1 MRQVAAVVLR
11 ELIIF
16 RRRFWRYFFSFS
28 ISPFLY
34 LVAFGWAQKARL
46 GEEGTSYSLF
56 LIPGLVAMSSMIN
69 SFSLAM
75 EINVARFYWRTF
87 DEIRSAPVTD
97 VAYVIG
103 EVISGMI
110 RGLFAAG
117 IVIALGVVFGVPL
130 STSPWLPVCVVLNTF
145 VFAALAVS
153 AAMLAKKHADQSL
166 INSFV
171 ITPMAFLCGTFF
183 PVDYY
188 PPWIQ
193 TLIGLLPLTHASA
206 AIRAAAMG
214 DSVPVYSVVY
224 LIIFGA
230 IAIYIAVRAVSLS
243 KS

>member
-28 ISPFLY
+28 IAPFLY
-34 LVAFGWAQKARL
+34 LVAFGWAGKARL

-97 VAYVIG
+97 VAYVTG
-103 EVISGMI
+103 EVLSGMF

-117 IVIALGVVFGVPL
+117 IVITLGLVFSVPL
-130 STSPWLPVCVVLNTF
+130 SMSPWLPVSVVLNTF
-145 VFAALAVS
+145 VFSALAVS

-183 PVDYY
+183 PVSYY
-188 PPWIQ
+188 PSWIQ
-193 TLIGLLPLTHASA
+193 KLIGLLPLTHASA
-206 AIRAAAMG
+206 AIRAAAL
-214 DSVPVYSVVY
+214 DDPLPVFSVVY
-224 LIIFGA
+224 LALFGGVA
-230 IAIYIAVRAVSLS
+230 FYLAVRVVRLS
-243 KS
+243 QN